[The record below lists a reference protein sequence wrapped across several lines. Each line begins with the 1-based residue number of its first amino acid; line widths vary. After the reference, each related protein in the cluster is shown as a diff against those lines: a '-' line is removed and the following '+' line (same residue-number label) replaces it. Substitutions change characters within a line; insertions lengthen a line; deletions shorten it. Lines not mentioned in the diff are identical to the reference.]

1 MARKECG
8 HKASNDD
15 DVGKLAKGLRK
26 TNRLK
31 KKRNAIWEKTQ
42 YQQIAEM
49 KNKI

>member
-15 DVGKLAKGLRK
+15 DAGKLAKGQRK

-31 KKRNAIWEKTQ
+31 KRKYNLRENSIST
-42 YQQIAEM
+42 
-49 KNKI
+49 NR

>member
-8 HKASNDD
+8 HKASNDI
-15 DVGKLAKGLRK
+15 DVGKLAKGQRK

-31 KKRNAIWEKTQ
+31 KKTTQ